1 MQNEEAESF
10 LSQSRQ
16 ELLHT
21 LKYATLEIFK
31 LGSSSIQQNL
41 EISASLSNIPQKTV
55 KMRLNY
61 NAKAQNRL
69 FMHGLQTS
77 LLKLSS
83 EYNA

>member
-41 EISASLSNIPQKTV
+41 EISASLSNITFQQIPQKSV
-55 KMRLNY
+55 KNEV
-61 NAKAQNRL
+61 K
-69 FMHGLQTS
+69 LQC
-77 LLKLSS
+77 
-83 EYNA
+83 